1 MNKILEKDKHLFQ
14 IDSEFIKTV
23 FLVED
28 IPIQCNKKFITET
41 IIKNSIRNVYS
52 EKGIIQSNGDIIE
65 YNYNAIEK
73 ALSNLIYDSMINK

>member
-1 MNKILEKDKHLFQ
+1 MKLNSLILFMSLIFSIQ
-14 IDSEFIKTV
+14 IILYLATSMSMCYN
-23 FLVED
+23 L
-28 IPIQCNKKFITET
+28 N
-41 IIKNSIRNVYS
+41 S